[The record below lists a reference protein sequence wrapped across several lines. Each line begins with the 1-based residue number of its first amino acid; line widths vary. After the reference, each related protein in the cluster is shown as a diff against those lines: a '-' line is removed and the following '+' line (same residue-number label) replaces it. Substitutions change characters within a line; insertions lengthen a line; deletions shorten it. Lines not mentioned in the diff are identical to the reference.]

1 MPLAQKDLTSNRKNC
16 NVRTDRVTAMSSRAQ
31 YKNTLRREMRQRRR
45 SMSFAA
51 QRLAAK
57 ELARRVIR
65 LQGLAHAHRIGA
77 YLATDGEIDPL
88 PTLIELMRRN
98 RLCLLPVMVPGR
110 RPRIRFAS
118 FNLNSRLI
126 ANRFKI
132 NEPAVPR
139 QTWLDA
145 RELDIILVPW
155 VAFDAQGNRLG
166 RGGAFYDASLAS
178 MRHRCHL
185 KRPRLI
191 GLAHECQR
199 VERLD
204 TDSWDIPLE
213 GVLTD
218 QRFLRAKG

>member
-1 MPLAQKDLTSNRKNC
+1 MN
-16 NVRTDRVTAMSSRAQ
+16 SRAQ
-31 YKNTLRREMRQRRR
+31 YKNKLRREMRQRRR
-45 SMSFAA
+45 SMSLAA
-51 QRLAAK
+51 QRVAAK
-57 ELARRVIR
+57 ELVCRVAR
-65 LQGLAHAHRIGA
+65 LQGFANAHRIGA

-98 RLCLLPVMVPGR
+98 RRCLLPVIVPGR

-132 NEPAVPR
+132 DEPDVPR
-139 QTWLDA
+139 QDWLDA
-145 RELDIILVPW
+145 RELDIILVPL
-155 VAFDAQGNRLG
+155 VAFDDQGNRLG

-178 MRHRCHL
+178 MRHRLHL

-199 VERLD
+199 VESLE
-204 TDSWDIPLE
+204 TDSWDIPLD

-218 QRFLRAKG
+218 RRFLRAKG

>member
-1 MPLAQKDLTSNRKNC
+1 
-16 NVRTDRVTAMSSRAQ
+16 
-31 YKNTLRREMRQRRR
+31 MRQRRR

-51 QRLAAK
+51 QRFAAK

-88 PTLIELMRRN
+88 PTLIELMRRK
-98 RLCLLPVMVPGR
+98 RRCLLPVMVPGR

-139 QTWLDA
+139 QNWLDA
-145 RELDIILVPW
+145 RELDIVLVPL
-155 VAFDAQGNRLG
+155 VAFDAQGNVHLL
-166 RGGAFYDASLAS
+166 DAHTLPSQTVIIL
-178 MRHRCHL
+178 
-185 KRPRLI
+185 
-191 GLAHECQR
+191 E
-199 VERLD
+199 LD
-204 TDSWDIPLE
+204 SQQVKKEIY
-213 GVLTD
+213 VIYYY
-218 QRFLRAKG
+218 

>member
-1 MPLAQKDLTSNRKNC
+1 MKISDWPLFA
-16 NVRTDRVTAMSSRAQ
+16 SR
-31 YKNTLRREMRQRRR
+31 YRREFRT
-45 SMSFAA
+45 
-51 QRLAAK
+51 
-57 ELARRVIR
+57 LARTRSEKTNVNTQSAFTV
-65 LQGLAHAHRIGA
+65 LDQWLAKTQLGI
-77 YLATDGEIDPL
+77 
-88 PTLIELMRRN
+88 
-98 RLCLLPVMVPGR
+98 LLT
-110 RPRIRFAS
+110 A
-118 FNLNSRLI
+118 
-126 ANRFKI
+126 
-132 NEPAVPR
+132 
-139 QTWLDA
+139 
-145 RELDIILVPW
+145 IILVPL

-218 QRFLRAKG
+218 RRFLRAKG

>member
-1 MPLAQKDLTSNRKNC
+1 
-16 NVRTDRVTAMSSRAQ
+16 
-31 YKNTLRREMRQRRR
+31 MRQRRR
-45 SMSFAA
+45 SMSLTA

-57 ELARRVIR
+57 ELARRVTR
-65 LQGLAHAHRIGA
+65 LQGLANVNRIGA

-88 PTLIELMRRN
+88 PALIEFIRRN
-98 RLCLLPVMVPGR
+98 RRCLLPVIVPGR

-132 NEPAVPR
+132 DEPDVPR
-139 QTWLDA
+139 QDWFDA
-145 RELDIILVPW
+145 RELDIILVPL

-178 MRHRCHL
+178 MRHRFHL

>member
-1 MPLAQKDLTSNRKNC
+1 
-16 NVRTDRVTAMSSRAQ
+16 MSSRAQ
-31 YKNTLRREMRQRRR
+31 YKNKLRREMRQRRR
-45 SMSFAA
+45 SLSLTA

-57 ELARRVIR
+57 ELARRVTR
-65 LQGLAHAHRIGA
+65 LQGLANVHRIGA

-88 PTLIELMRRN
+88 PALIEFMRRN
-98 RLCLLPVMVPGR
+98 RRCLLPVIVPGR
-110 RPRIRFAS
+110 RPRIRFAR
-118 FNLNSRLI
+118 FNLDSRLI

-132 NEPAVPR
+132 DEPDVPR
-139 QTWLDA
+139 QDWFDA
-145 RELDIILVPW
+145 RELDIILVPL

-178 MRHRCHL
+178 MRHRVHL

-218 QRFLRAKG
+218 RRFLRAKG